1 MRSVDLVLAVVAA
14 AANAAVAAVLLARSR
29 GGAPVPRILGRPQPL
44 PRLRA
49 AMHACLGLGLGGGWL
64 VKDIFPPR
72 STGDT
77 VLLNLVRILLVAGL
91 VAALLVA
98 VRYVR
103 STRDKAATSA
113 R

>member
-1 MRSVDLVLAVVAA
+1 MGSVDLVLAVVAA
-14 AANAAVAAVLLARSR
+14 AGNLAVAAVLLARSR
-29 GGAPVPRILGRPQPL
+29 GGTAAPRIFGRPQPF

-49 AMHACLGLGLGGGWL
+49 AMHACLGLGIGVGWL

-77 VLLNLVRILLVAGL
+77 VLFIAIQILLVACL
-91 VAALLVA
+91 VTALLFVFQYA
-98 VRYVR
+98 RLI
-103 STRDKAATSA
+103 RDKAA